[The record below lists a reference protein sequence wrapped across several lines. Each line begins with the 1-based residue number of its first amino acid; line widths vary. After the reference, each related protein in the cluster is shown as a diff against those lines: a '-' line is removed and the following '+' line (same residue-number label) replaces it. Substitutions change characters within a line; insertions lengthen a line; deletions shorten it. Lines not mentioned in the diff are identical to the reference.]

1 MNVERETLEREIGET
16 AARLSALRRKR
27 RQLEIA
33 EGKNVRAN
41 SPRIQAIKKA
51 YVANQI
57 SVAEVARAFA
67 TSPGFVQRL
76 ARDLDWP
83 RRSPPKC
90 HGQSLRRGVQ
100 TSQERAAD

>member
-1 MNVERETLEREIGET
+1 MNVDRETLEREIGET
-16 AARLSALRRKR
+16 AAKLSALRRKR

-33 EGKNVRAN
+33 EGKNRRAN
-41 SPRIQAIKKA
+41 SPRIEAIRKA
-51 YVANQI
+51 YVANET
-57 SVAEVARAFA
+57 SVAEVARAFG

-90 HGQSLRRGVQ
+90 AGQAVRR
-100 TSQERAAD
+100 QEEAA